1 MRKIS
6 FFLVLMVSCL
16 TLNQFSD
23 VIKKQG
29 IIETKTGWGSIVYL
43 NNHYLVTASHLYEGD
58 EKAKVFFEGKLDSN
72 LKFIYKK
79 DDITLLKT
87 NIVFTDKP
95 TIISAI
101 SVNDDVYWVQTIP
114 TTSGFEKLWFQG
126 NVATVNDSVVIVD
139 RAFFAGA
146 SGSGLYDVS
155 GNLVAIISRY
165 QTFSNGLSIGIAEIP
180 RFPLF
185 IQQLIDGGEH

>member
-16 TLNQFSD
+16 TINQFDD

-29 IIETKTGWGSIVYL
+29 IIETETGWGSIVYL
-43 NNHYLVTASHLYEGD
+43 NNHYLVTASHLYEED
-58 EKAKVFFEGKLDSN
+58 KTARVYFEDKFDPN

-79 DDITLLKT
+79 NDITLLKT
-87 NIVFTDKP
+87 NIDFTDKP
-95 TIISAI
+95 TIISKV

-114 TTSGFEKLWFQG
+114 ITSGFEKLWFHG

-139 RAFFAGA
+139 RPFYSGA
-146 SGSGLYDVS
+146 SGSGVYDIS
-155 GNLVAIISRY
+155 GNLVAIVSRY
-165 QTFSNGLSIGIAEIP
+165 QTYENGLSFGIAEIP